1 MNKYVRRAAIGLL
14 AGGISSVILEITLH
28 NSIMS
33 IFLGILVGCVYAL
46 AFHPV
51 PRAYVD
57 SMMAAAAAGGSGA
70 VSVFCFSLGDAIR
83 IRERDMLEYADRE
96 LDPLRHQAMLTFG
109 SYTLLVKDELIF
121 LASHIFQAQI
131 QIFRRSI

>member
-14 AGGISSVILEITLH
+14 AGRISSVILEITLH

-57 SMMAAAAAGGSGA
+57 SMMAATAGVALWGSI
-70 VSVFCFSLGDAIR
+70 SILLLPRRCHSYS
-83 IRERDMLEYADRE
+83 RERYA
-96 LDPLRHQAMLTFG
+96 
-109 SYTLLVKDELIF
+109 
-121 LASHIFQAQI
+121 
-131 QIFRRSI
+131 